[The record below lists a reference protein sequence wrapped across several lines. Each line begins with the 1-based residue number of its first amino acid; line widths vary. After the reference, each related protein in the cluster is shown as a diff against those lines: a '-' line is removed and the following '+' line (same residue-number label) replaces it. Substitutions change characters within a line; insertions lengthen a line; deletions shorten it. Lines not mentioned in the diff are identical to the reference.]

1 MNEGG
6 GGILKWD
13 KEKKRLAG
21 LMKLKGIT
29 SRK

>member
-1 MNEGG
+1 MNKG
-6 GGILKWD
+6 GGILEWD

-21 LMKLKGIT
+21 LMKLKGII